1 MKYAIFGLFP
11 GYNFKFVVNEE
22 DLDKVDLSTGN
33 FKVEVGDDFEMFG
46 YITTY
51 VDGEVVQV
59 EEDLSVLPGQ
69 EETDLQ
75 NLRNERNRLLVES
88 DWTQLPDV
96 PEETKT
102 DWQVYRQELRNITKK
117 YQSIN
122 TVVWP
127 TKPQ

>member
-1 MKYAIFGLFP
+1 MKYAIFGPSFP

-33 FKVEVGDDFEMFG
+33 FKVEVPDDFEMFG

-102 DWQVYRQELRNITKK
+102 
-117 YQSIN
+117 
-122 TVVWP
+122 
-127 TKPQ
+127 

>member
-1 MKYAIFGLFP
+1 MKYAIFGPAP

-33 FKVEVGDDFEMFG
+33 FKVEVPDDFEMFG

>member
-1 MKYAIFGLFP
+1 MI
-11 GYNFKFVVNEE
+11 
-22 DLDKVDLSTGN
+22 
-33 FKVEVGDDFEMFG
+33 G
-46 YITTY
+46 YITSY
-51 VDGEVVQV
+51 DVKNKKIVQV

-102 DWQVYRQELRNITKK
+102 AWQVYRQELRNITKK

-122 TVVWP
+122 TVVKVY

>member
-1 MKYAIFGLFP
+1 MKYALFTKEGNLKTVWGEKEQLGLDDE
-11 GYNFKFVVNEE
+11 NF
-22 DLDKVDLSTGN
+22 T
-33 FKVEVGDDFEMFG
+33 VEVEDDFEMMG
-46 YITTY
+46 YITSY
-51 VDGEVVQV
+51 DFKNKKIVQV

-69 EETDLQ
+69 EEIDLQ

-102 DWQVYRQELRNITKK
+102 AWQVYRQELRDITKK

>member
-1 MKYAIFGLFP
+1 MKYALFTKEGNLKTVWGEKEQLGLDDE
-11 GYNFKFVVNEE
+11 NF
-22 DLDKVDLSTGN
+22 T
-33 FKVEVGDDFEMFG
+33 VEVEDDFEMMG
-46 YITTY
+46 YITSY
-51 VDGEVVQV
+51 DFENKKIVQV

-102 DWQVYRQELRNITKK
+102 AWQVYRQELRDITKK